1 MSMGSSRQISSV
13 TLFHLS
19 LLLLLVVI
27 IILPVSNGAIYRI
40 HDLSLTNKHK
50 VMMMDLKH
58 FPINLLTK
66 GVPIPPSAPSKRHN
80 VQPDDA
86 FLGSTPAKDG
96 QRD

>member
-1 MSMGSSRQISSV
+1 SSGP
-13 TLFHLS
+13 S
-19 LLLLLVVI
+19 LLQHRAFKGQPRQAWHTKPYVR
-27 IILPVSNGAIYRI
+27 SNGAIYRI

>member
-19 LLLLLVVI
+19 LLLIVI

-86 FLGSTPAKDG
+86 TFLGSTPAKDG
-96 QRD
+96 PRD